1 MKGQVAFWFR
11 IRRQGDQV
19 LCEALF
25 KLFGQKCSICNQPD
39 SFNEVIINFSL
50 SCSVISHKFG
60 FYLV

>member
-1 MKGQVAFWFR
+1 MDVDEGAGLILVP

-39 SFNEVIINFSL
+39 SFDEEIISFLLCFS
-50 SCSVISHKFG
+50 VN
-60 FYLV
+60 